1 MAGEGLL
8 WPYNY
13 LGCAVKS
20 QIPLQL
26 HMAHYKPRHTF
37 TFQTRGECK
46 KDTQYSAQA
55 LWYVWSHKLPI
66 GGLVPGSM

>member
-37 TFQTRGECK
+37 TF
-46 KDTQYSAQA
+46 
-55 LWYVWSHKLPI
+55 
-66 GGLVPGSM
+66 